1 MKAGAR
7 ASAGIT
13 PDHAEKMPLAKL
25 LLASL
30 AIAALSIVAARPQAP
45 HLQGEFLATKGEAGR
60 YGGKLV
66 VAMRSE
72 PKTLNPVTAVDG
84 PSRDVIRRMM
94 ADLISVNRQSHLT
107 EPGLAK
113 SWTVSPDGRRYT
125 LQLRRG
131 LRFSDG
137 LPFDAGDVLFTFQVH
152 LDEKVHS
159 PQRDLLIVGGKPLAV
174 QQIDSHTVRFELA
187 EPYAAAE
194 RLFDGVA
201 ILPRHLLQKAHQE
214 GKLAAAWDLTTPPQ
228 RIAGLGP
235 FRLKEYV
242 PGERLVL
249 ERNPHYWKVDRAGN
263 RLPYLDEIFFLFV
276 GSEDVQAIRFLAG
289 ETDVISRLS
298 AKNFSVLAK
307 EQRARGYR
315 LDDLGPGL
323 EYNFLF
329 FNLNDLDPKGPAQ
342 IARKQAWFRQ
352 VSFRQAISAAIDRE
366 GIVRLVYRGRATP
379 LWAHVT
385 PANRLWINRAI
396 PQPGRSL
403 ARAREL
409 LASGGFSWKSDGTL
423 VDRTGETVGFSIVT
437 NAGNA
442 ERVQMATIIQ
452 DDLKQLGMQ
461 VHLVSLEFR
470 ALLDRLMN
478 TRDYEAA
485 VLALGSVDVD
495 PTAEM
500 NVWLRGGSTHL
511 WNLGQ
516 RNPAA
521 AWEAEID
528 RLMRQQLTEL
538 NYAERKRLYDRV
550 QQLVAENLPL
560 VCLVS
565 PNILVGAKKGL
576 GNFRPAILDHY
587 TLWNIEELFWTNR

>member
-30 AIAALSIVAARPQAP
+30 VTAALSPVAARSQAP
-45 HLQGEFLATKGEAGR
+45 HPQGELLETNSEAGH

-66 VAMRSE
+66 IALRAE
-72 PKTLNPVTAVDG
+72 PKTLNPVIAVDG

-94 ADLISVNRQSHLT
+94 ADLIFINRQSHLT

-131 LRFSDG
+131 LCFSDG
-137 LPFDAGDVLFTFQVH
+137 LPFDADDVLFTFQVH
-152 LDEKVHS
+152 LDDKVHS
-159 PQRDLLIVGGKPLAV
+159 PQRDLLVVGGKPLAV
-174 QQIDSHTVRFELA
+174 QKIDSHTVRFELA

-194 RLFDGVA
+194 RLFDSIAV
-201 ILPRHLLQKAHQE
+201 LPRHLLQKAHQE
-214 GKLAAAWDLTTPPQ
+214 GKLAAAWDLTTPPRQ
-228 RIAGLGP
+228 IAGLGP

-298 AKNFSVLAK
+298 AKNFSALAK

-329 FNLNDLDPKGPAQ
+329 FNLNDLGPKGPAQ

-366 GIVRLVYRGRATP
+366 GIVRLVYRGRAAP

-385 PANRLWINRAI
+385 PANRLWVNPAV
-396 PQPGRSL
+396 PHPGRSL

-409 LASGGFSWKSDGTL
+409 LAAGGFAWKSDGTL
-423 VDRTGETVGFSIVT
+423 IDGSGEAVEFSVVT
-437 NAGNA
+437 SAGNA
-442 ERVQMATIIQ
+442 DRVQMATIIQ

-470 ALLDRLMN
+470 ALVDRLMN
-478 TRDYEAA
+478 THEYEAA
-485 VLALGSVDVD
+485 VLGLVSGDVD

-500 NVWLRGGSTHL
+500 NVWLRSGTTHL

-516 RNPAA
+516 RDPAA
-521 AWEAEID
+521 AWEIEID
-528 RLMRQQLTEL
+528 RLMRQQLGEI
-538 NYAERKRLYDRV
+538 NHAERKRLYDGV
-550 QQLVAENLPL
+550 QRLVAENLPL

-576 GNFRPAILDHY
+576 GNFRPAIMDHY
-587 TLWNIEELFWTNR
+587 TLWNSEELFWTSR